1 MSHGAPVF
9 VEAVHL
15 VPVERVAYVGGPA
28 RLTLVHA
35 EIEPPRLHDGLEAE
49 QIRLRGEKA
58 IKTALLVFAESI
70 KLTHMIILGID
81 LHVHLLKTIVTPGGV
96 LIVVQLVFAHIPTSH
111 ATVLGNHS
119 LLELLEQSIV
129 CHFESLN

>member
-9 VEAVHL
+9 EKAVHL
-15 VPVERVAYVGGPA
+15 VPVERVAHVGGPA

-35 EIEPPRLHDGLEAE
+35 EVEPPRLHNGLEAE

-58 IKTALLVFAESI
+58 IKTASLIFMQSI
-70 KLTHMIILGID
+70 KLTHMVILGID
-81 LHVHLLKTIVTPGGV
+81 RHVHLLKTIVTPGGV
-96 LIVVQLVFAHIPTSH
+96 LIVVQLVFAHITITH

-119 LLELLEQSIV
+119 LLELLEKSIV